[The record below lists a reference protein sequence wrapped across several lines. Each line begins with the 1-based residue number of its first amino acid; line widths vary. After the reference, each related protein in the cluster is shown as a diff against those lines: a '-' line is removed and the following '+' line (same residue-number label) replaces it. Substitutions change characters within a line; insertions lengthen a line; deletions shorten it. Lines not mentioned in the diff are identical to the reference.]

1 MKKYLIAFACVLMA
15 FATASAQI
23 LTKNYPPET
32 LTITVKAKNDEVFTV
47 KLDGKSYGKAPG
59 KEFTIKDLQPKK
71 MYDLEVK
78 VQEPVKDV
86 IGTDLELGAG
96 HYVLI
101 VSSDVDAGTADIAFG
116 DDADIPK
123 DEASQGGANSS
134 KGNADKLCN
143 DSDVSQIISL
153 MEQDP
158 FDDTRMHYAKGFVK
172 KNRLLSTEQIRRI
185 AAAFSYD
192 NARLP
197 FVKYAYDYC
206 ADKENYGSLAET
218 LDGDEAKSAFAEY
231 LRGK

>member
-1 MKKYLIAFACVLMA
+1 MKKNLIAVVCVLMA

-32 LTITVKAKNDEVFTV
+32 LTITVKAKNNEVFTV
-47 KLDGKSYGKAPG
+47 KLDGKSYDKAPG

-78 VQEPVKDV
+78 VQGPVKDV

-134 KGNADKLCN
+134 KGNDNKLCS

-192 NARLP
+192 KARLP

-206 ADKENYGSLAET
+206 ADKENY
-218 LDGDEAKSAFAEY
+218 SALGNVFAEKASKDSFADF
-231 LRGK
+231 LKIK

>member
-1 MKKYLIAFACVLMA
+1 MKKNVIALVCVLMA

-32 LTITVKAKNDEVFTV
+32 LTITVKAQKNEVFTV
-47 KLDGKSYGKAPG
+47 KLDGKSYSQAPG
-59 KEFTIKDLQPKK
+59 KVFTIKDLKPNK
-71 MYDLEVK
+71 MYDLEVS

-86 IGTDLELGAG
+86 IGTDLELSAG

-101 VSSDVDAGTADIAFG
+101 VSSDVEAGKADIAFG
-116 DDADIPK
+116 DEADIPQN
-123 DEASQGGANSS
+123 EASQGGSNSS
-134 KGNADKLCN
+134 KGNDDKLCS
-143 DSDVSQIISL
+143 DADVSQIISL

-192 NARLP
+192 KARLP
-197 FVKYAYDYC
+197 FVKYAYDFC
-206 ADKENYGSLAET
+206 ADKENY
-218 LDGDEAKSAFAEY
+218 SALSGVFTEKASKDDFAQFMK
-231 LRGK
+231 GK